1 MATELSSAS
10 PAIAELCHVT
20 KTFPQDHHPDLKVL
34 EDINLVVRENEYV
47 ALLGQSGSGK
57 STLLRCLCGL
67 TSVSS
72 GEVHE
77 RGRVLNGVN
86 PEMSVV
92 FQSFAL
98 YPWLTV
104 EQNIAVGLMA
114 QKMSQ
119 SERRAAVHR
128 VIEHVGLTSQ
138 HSAYPRELSGGMRQR
153 VGLAR
158 ALVSEPT
165 VLCLDEAFS
174 SLDVLTTENLRQET
188 LALWQNQTSRLKSVF
203 MVTHQIEEAV
213 EMATRICVL
222 FPHPGRIGLSLENP
236 MPYPRD
242 VQSIAFQ
249 KLVSHIHEAIT
260 TCTLPDSPPEKIDAS
275 LSPRFESIPCVAI
288 GEILGLLSIVRDE
301 PKTPNIYDIADQIG
315 KEFGETLSIVKAAET
330 LGLVETPRND
340 VTLTSAG
347 LDFLSSGGPGR
358 KSQLGNQL
366 RRLRIFSHLF
376 ALLKMGSRVDASQ
389 ILSDIALNHPYEN
402 ARKMLQTIVSWGRY
416 AGLMDYNTFTH
427 QIVVPDNRPPTGAAE
442 PANP

>member
-1 MATELSSAS
+1 
-10 PAIAELCHVT
+10 
-20 KTFPQDHHPDLKVL
+20 
-34 EDINLVVRENEYV
+34 
-47 ALLGQSGSGK
+47 
-57 STLLRCLCGL
+57 
-67 TSVSS
+67 
-72 GEVHE
+72 
-77 RGRVLNGVN
+77 
-86 PEMSVV
+86 
-92 FQSFAL
+92 
-98 YPWLTV
+98 
-104 EQNIAVGLMA
+104 
-114 QKMSQ
+114 
-119 SERRAAVHR
+119 
-128 VIEHVGLTSQ
+128 
-138 HSAYPRELSGGMRQR
+138 
-153 VGLAR
+153 
-158 ALVSEPT
+158 
-165 VLCLDEAFS
+165 
-174 SLDVLTTENLRQET
+174 
-188 LALWQNQTSRLKSVF
+188 

-315 KEFGETLSIVKAAET
+315 KEFGETLSIVKAAEI

-347 LDFLSSGGPGR
+347 LDFLSSDGPRR
-358 KSQLGNQL
+358 KIQLGDQL